1 MTLKNKI
8 ELFIKKYDDKLH
20 IKKITALEGTNH
32 NVVYVEFKKQNIQN
46 LVSRLEDYNSDS
58 DFLKSDN
65 SFLTGDGF
73 DIELDTNVINTEEA
87 YCVYR
92 FTIPFCYTLEAEVE
106 EEKQIR
112 FNEETIVYLISRN
125 YKNIYHNYLN
135 TKEWFDK
142 RNLALE
148 YADYKCCRCSKKEN
162 LQIHHLNYNNIGNE
176 YVGDLEVVCSSCHKK
191 IHKINK
197 QSNYV
202 I

>member
-87 YCVYR
+87 YCVYM
-92 FTIPFCYTLEAEVE
+92 FTIPFCYTLDAEVE

-142 RNLALE
+142 RNLALKF
-148 YADYKCCRCSKKEN
+148 ADYKCCRCSKKEN

-176 YVGDLEVVCSSCHKK
+176 YIGDLEVVCSSCQKEL
-191 IHKINK
+191 HKINMR
-197 QSNYV
+197 SN
-202 I
+202 

>member
-46 LVSRLEDYNSDS
+46 LVCRLEDYNSDS

-73 DIELDTNVINTEEA
+73 DIELDTNVIDTEEA

-92 FTIPFCYTLEAEVE
+92 FAIPFCYTLDAEVE

>member
-20 IKKITALEGTNH
+20 IKKIDAFEGSNH
-32 NVVYVEFKKQNIQN
+32 DTVYVEFKKQNIQN
-46 LVSRLEDYNSDS
+46 LVCRLEDYNTDS
-58 DFLKSDN
+58 DFLESDY
-65 SFLTGDGF
+65 SFTTNDGF
-73 DIELDTNVINTEEA
+73 DIELDTNVIDTEEA
-87 YCVYR
+87 YCVYK
-92 FTIPFCYTLEAEVE
+92 FVIPFAYQLNPEAE
-106 EEKQIR
+106 IPIS
-112 FNEETIVYLISRN
+112 FFETTVYLISRN

>member
-20 IKKITALEGTNH
+20 IKKIDAFEGSNH
-32 NVVYVEFKKQNIQN
+32 DTVYVEFKKQNIQN
-46 LVSRLEDYNSDS
+46 LVCRLEDYNTDS
-58 DFLKSDN
+58 EFLKSDN
-65 SFLTGDGF
+65 SFTTNDGF
-73 DIELDTNVINTEEA
+73 DIKLDTNVIDTEDA

-92 FTIPFCYTLEAEVE
+92 FTIPFAYSLNPEVE
-106 EEKQIR
+106 DEKQIG
-112 FNEETIVYLISRN
+112 FFETIVYLISRN

-142 RNLALE
+142 RNLALKF
-148 YADYKCCRCSKKEN
+148 ADYKCCRCSKKEN
-162 LQIHHLNYNNIGNE
+162 LQIHHLNYNNIGDE
-176 YVGDLEVVCSSCHKK
+176 YIGDLEVVCSSCHKK

>member
-73 DIELDTNVINTEEA
+73 DIELDTNVIDTEEA

-92 FTIPFCYTLEAEVE
+92 FAIPFCYTLDAEVE